1 MTVIDCTVPPLICTE
16 EFDRVQVGDGVTA
29 GVIPHFRLTTPEND
43 PDGPRDKVNVA
54 LCPALT
60 VFELG
65 DPGASEIV
73 KPGAASPVP
82 MRATACGLPGAVSM
96 TDRSAMRNPPAVG
109 LNLTLAVQVPVGA
122 KGPPQLFVWVKSEL
136 FIPVMLIPVT
146 FNDAF
151 PVFSMT
157 MAAGLLLTP
166 TACGEK
172 FSWLGYEV
180 RNGPFTP
187 VPLSA
192 IASGLIRV
200 LSVIVMLPDCDPV
213 VVGEKVTLT

>member
-1 MTVIDCTVPPLICTE
+1 MTVIDCTVPPLSCTE
-16 EFDRVQVGDGVTA
+16 EFDRVQVGGGVTA
-29 GVIPHFRLTTPEND
+29 GVIPHVRLTTPEND

-54 LCPALT
+54 LCPGLT
-60 VFELG
+60 DFELD
-65 DPGASEIV
+65 DPDASEIV
-73 KPGAASPVP
+73 KSGAASPVP
-82 MRATACGLPGAVSM
+82 VRATPCGLPGAVSI
-96 TDRSAMRNPPAVG
+96 TARFAMRDPPAVG
-109 LNLTLAVQVPVGA
+109 VNFTLTVQVPTGA
-122 KGPPQLFVWVKSEL
+122 KAPPQLFVWVKSEL
-136 FIPVMLIPVT
+136 FIPAMLIPLT
-146 FNDAF
+146 FSEAF

-172 FSWLGYEV
+172 FCWLGYDV
-180 RNGPFTP
+180 RKGPFTP

-200 LSVIVMLPDCDPV
+200 LSVIVTLPDCDPV